1 MMNET
6 TTRII
11 GWSAYANGLLVLAN
25 MATLLLM
32 FAVSPSWGRINDAI
46 SVAWVLSFRPLAL
59 LLAQVNEPV
68 MGRGVALGTA
78 VLGAAAMLPFAVLQG
93 LLALGQVR
101 FEQTLASVMT
111 LGGVLGLWLFLNGLL
126 ALKGTT
132 LPGGLIWL
140 SIGYGLSYVL
150 AALGFWLGGYE
161 HPVLWLGAAA
171 GFLIGPV
178 WAFWLGRLLLQG
190 RLVPMAAAGVGG

>member
-1 MMNET
+1 MNEA

-46 SVAWVLSFRPLAL
+46 SVAWVLSFLPLAL

-68 MGRGVALGTA
+68 MGRGAALGTA

-111 LGGVLGLWLFLNGLL
+111 LGGVLGLWLLLNGLL
-126 ALKGTT
+126 ALKGKT

-150 AALGFWLGGYE
+150 AALSFWVGGYE
-161 HPVLWLGAAA
+161 QPILWIGAGL
-171 GFLIGPV
+171 GFLIGPL
-178 WAFWLGRLLLQG
+178 WAFWLGWLLLHG
-190 RLVPMAAAGVGG
+190 RLVPVAAVASGG